1 MAKNTQPITG
11 HDLYDSLAVQEMKV
25 AGFAVTLTTAEQ
37 VEFTDTAIPAIMSRS
52 CGKSLTCK
60 WGHVVQAGGTPCNK
74 CRSLIL
80 GDYYVK
86 KG

>member
-1 MAKNTQPITG
+1 MSNITQKLTG

-25 AGFAVTLTTAEQ
+25 AGLAVTNTSPTEI
-37 VEFTDTAIPAIMSRS
+37 EFSDTYSPAAISRS
-52 CGKSLTCK
+52 CKNMLTCK
-60 WGHVVQAGGTPCNK
+60 WGHVVQAGGTPCDK
-74 CRSLIL
+74 CRNLVK